1 VLAFQPVDGNQS
13 EDRENTMS
21 GVAIITG
28 SGRGIGAATAKL
40 AAKRGYAVCV
50 NYLKNEGRAEAVVA
64 EIRAGGGRAIL
75 VQADTANEDEV
86 VRLFE
91 RVDLELGPITALV
104 NNAGITGRAGRLD
117 SFTPDAM
124 RRVLG
129 VNVVGA
135 MLCAQQAVQRMSTK
149 NGGAGGAIVNV
160 SSIAATLGGANQ
172 WIPYAAAK
180 GAINSF
186 TIGLAKEVAAE
197 GIRVNAI
204 SPGLIATEI
213 HAEAG
218 LGDRLQKIAPQVPL
232 GRLGTAEECAE
243 AILWLMSGEA
253 AYMIG
258 SILTLSGG
266 R

>member
-1 VLAFQPVDGNQS
+1 
-13 EDRENTMS
+13 MS
-21 GVAIITG
+21 GVAIVTG
-28 SGRGIGAATAKL
+28 SGRGIGAATAKR
-40 AAKRGYAVCV
+40 AARRGYAVCV
-50 NYLKNEGRAEAVVA
+50 NYLKNEARADAVVA
-64 EIRAGGGRAIL
+64 EIRAGGGKAIM
-75 VQADTANEDEV
+75 VQADTAIEDEV

-91 RVDLELGPITALV
+91 RVDLELGPVTALV
-104 NNAGITGRAGRLD
+104 NNAGITGRAGRLE
-117 SFTPDAM
+117 SFDAAAI
-124 RRVLG
+124 RRVFE
-129 VNVVGA
+129 VNVNGTIY
-135 MLCAQQAVQRMSTK
+135 CSQQAVKRMSTR

-160 SSIAATLGGANQ
+160 SSLAANLGGANQ

-180 GAINSF
+180 GAVNSF

-204 SPGLIATEI
+204 SPGLINTEI

-218 LGDRLQKIAPQVPL
+218 LADRLQTVIPMVPM

-243 AILWLMSGEA
+243 AILWLLSGEA

-258 SILTLSGG
+258 GILTLSGG

>member
-1 VLAFQPVDGNQS
+1 MP
-13 EDRENTMS
+13 
-21 GVAIITG
+21 GVALITG

-50 NYLKNEGRAEAVVA
+50 NYLKNEERADEVVA
-64 EIRAGGGRAIL
+64 EIRAGGGKAIL

-86 VRLFE
+86 TRLFE
-91 RVDLELGPITALV
+91 RVDVELGPLTALV

-117 SFTPDAM
+117 SFDARAI
-124 RRVLG
+124 RRVLE
-129 VNVVGA
+129 VNIVGA
-135 MLCAQQAVQRMSTK
+135 ILCSQQAVKRMSTR
-149 NGGAGGAIVNV
+149 NGGAGGSIINV
-160 SSIAATLGGANQ
+160 SSVAATLGGANQ

-204 SPGLIATEI
+204 SPGLINTEI

-218 LGDRLQKIAPQVPL
+218 LGDRLQKIIPMVPI

-258 SILTLSGG
+258 DILTLSGG

>member
-1 VLAFQPVDGNQS
+1 MA
-13 EDRENTMS
+13 
-21 GVAIITG
+21 GVALITG
-28 SGRGIGAATAKL
+28 SSRGIGAATAKL
-40 AAKRGYAVCV
+40 AARRGYAVCV
-50 NYLKNEGRAEAVVA
+50 NYLKNEARADEVVA
-64 EIRAGGGRAIL
+64 AIRAGGGTAIK

-86 VRLFE
+86 ARLFE
-91 RVDLELGPITALV
+91 RVDRELGPISALV

-117 SFTPDAM
+117 SFDAKAM
-124 RRVLG
+124 RRVLE
-129 VNVVGA
+129 VNVTGA
-135 MLCAQQAVQRMSTK
+135 MLCAQQAVRRMSTK
-149 NGGAGGAIVNV
+149 NGGTGGAIVNV
-160 SSIAATLGGANQ
+160 SSLAANLGGANQ
-172 WIPYAAAK
+172 WIPYGAAK

-204 SPGLIATEI
+204 SPGLIDTEI

-218 LGDRLQKIAPQVPL
+218 IGDRLQKVIPMVPM

-258 SILTLSGG
+258 SILALSGG

>member
-1 VLAFQPVDGNQS
+1 
-13 EDRENTMS
+13 MS
-21 GVAIITG
+21 GVALITG

-50 NYLKNEGRAEAVVA
+50 NYLKNEQRASEVVA
-64 EIRAGGGRAIL
+64 EIRAGGGKAIL
-75 VQADTANEDEV
+75 VQADTANENEV
-86 VRLFE
+86 VQLFE
-91 RVDLELGPITALV
+91 HVDRELGPLTALV
-104 NNAGITGRAGRLD
+104 NNAGITGRFGRLD
-117 SFTPDAM
+117 ASDAEAI
-124 RRVLG
+124 RRVLD

-135 MLCAQQAVQRMSTK
+135 MLCAQQAVRRMSTR
-149 NGGAGGAIVNV
+149 NGGAGGSIVNI
-160 SSIAATLGGANQ
+160 SSVAATLGGANQ

-186 TIGLAKEVAAE
+186 TVGLAREVAAE

-204 SPGLIATEI
+204 SPGLIETEI

-218 LGDRLQKIAPQVPL
+218 VGDRLQKAVPL
-232 GRLGTAEECAE
+232 VPMGRIGTAEECAE

-258 SILTLSGG
+258 SILTVSGG

>member
-1 VLAFQPVDGNQS
+1 
-13 EDRENTMS
+13 MS

-40 AAKRGYAVCV
+40 AARRGYAVCV
-50 NYLKNEGRAEAVVA
+50 NYLKNEARADAVVA
-64 EIRAGGGRAIL
+64 EIRAGGGRAIM
-75 VQADTANEDEV
+75 VQADTAIEDEV
-86 VRLFE
+86 IKLFE
-91 RVDLELGPITALV
+91 RVDLELGPVTALV

-117 SFTPDAM
+117 SFDARAM
-124 RRVLG
+124 RRVLD
-129 VNVVGA
+129 VNVTGA
-135 MLCAQQAVQRMSTK
+135 MLCAQQAVKRMSTK

-160 SSIAATLGGANQ
+160 SSLAANLGGANQ

-180 GAINSF
+180 GAVNSF

-204 SPGLIATEI
+204 SPGLINTEI

-218 LGDRLQKIAPQVPL
+218 LGDRLKTVIPMVPM

-243 AILWLMSGEA
+243 AILWLLSGEA

-258 SILTLSGG
+258 GILTLSGG

>member
-1 VLAFQPVDGNQS
+1 
-13 EDRENTMS
+13 MS

-28 SGRGIGAATAKL
+28 SGRGIGAATARL
-40 AAKRGYAVCV
+40 AARRGYAVCV
-50 NYLKNEGRAEAVVA
+50 NYLKNEARADAVVA
-64 EIRAGGGRAIL
+64 DIRAGGGKAIML
-75 VQADTANEDEV
+75 QADTANEEDV
-86 VRLFE
+86 IRLFE
-91 RVDLELGPITALV
+91 RVDLELGPVSALV

-117 SFTPDAM
+117 SFNAAAI
-124 RRVLG
+124 RRVLD
-129 VNVVGA
+129 VNVAGA
-135 MLCAQQAVQRMSTK
+135 MFCAQQAVKRMSTK
-149 NGGAGGAIVNV
+149 HGGAGGAIVNV
-160 SSIAATLGGANQ
+160 SSLAATLGGANQ

-197 GIRVNAI
+197 GIRVNGI
-204 SPGLIATEI
+204 SPGLIDTEI

-218 LGDRLQKIAPQVPL
+218 IGERLQKVLPSVPM

-243 AILWLMSGEA
+243 AILWLLSGEA

-258 SILTLSGG
+258 SILTVSGG

>member
-1 VLAFQPVDGNQS
+1 
-13 EDRENTMS
+13 MS
-21 GVAIITG
+21 GVALITG
-28 SGRGIGAATAKL
+28 SSRGIGAATAKL

-50 NYLKNEGRAEAVVA
+50 NYLQNKQRADEVVA

-75 VQADTANEDEV
+75 VQADTAKEDEV
-86 VRLFE
+86 IKLFE

-104 NNAGITGRAGRLD
+104 NNAGITGKAGRLD
-117 SFTPDAM
+117 SFDARAI
-124 RRVLG
+124 RRVLE

-135 MLCAQQAVQRMSTK
+135 LLCSQQAVRRMSTK

-160 SSIAATLGGANQ
+160 SSLAATLGGANQ
-172 WIPYAAAK
+172 WIPYGAAK
-180 GAINSF
+180 GAIDSF
-186 TIGLAKEVAAE
+186 TVGLAKEVAAE

-218 LGDRLQKIAPQVPL
+218 LGDRLQKMIPMIPV

-258 SILTLSGG
+258 SILSLTGG

>member
-1 VLAFQPVDGNQS
+1 
-13 EDRENTMS
+13 MS

-40 AAKRGYAVCV
+40 AARRGYAVCV
-50 NYLKNEGRAEAVVA
+50 NYLKNEARADAVVA
-64 EIRAGGGRAIL
+64 EIRAAGGRAIM
-75 VQADTANEDEV
+75 VQADTAIEDEV
-86 VRLFE
+86 IKLFE
-91 RVDLELGPITALV
+91 RVDLELGPVTALV

-117 SFTPDAM
+117 SFDARAM
-124 RRVLG
+124 RRVLD
-129 VNVVGA
+129 VNVTGA
-135 MLCAQQAVQRMSTK
+135 MLCAQQAVKRMSTK

-160 SSIAATLGGANQ
+160 SSLAAKLGGANQ

-180 GAINSF
+180 GAVNSF

-204 SPGLIATEI
+204 SPGLINTEI

-218 LGDRLQKIAPQVPL
+218 LGERLKTVIPMVPM

-243 AILWLMSGEA
+243 AILWLLSGEA

-258 SILTLSGG
+258 GILTLSGG

>member
-1 VLAFQPVDGNQS
+1 
-13 EDRENTMS
+13 MS

-40 AAKRGYAVCV
+40 AARRGYAVCV
-50 NYLKNEGRAEAVVA
+50 NYLKNETRADAVVA
-64 EIRAGGGRAIL
+64 EIRAAGGRAIM
-75 VQADTANEDEV
+75 VQADTTTEDEV
-86 VRLFE
+86 IKLFE
-91 RVDLELGPITALV
+91 RVDLELGPVTALV

-117 SFTPDAM
+117 SFDARAM
-124 RRVLG
+124 RRVLD
-129 VNVVGA
+129 VNVTGA
-135 MLCAQQAVQRMSTK
+135 MLCAQQAVKRMSTK

-160 SSIAATLGGANQ
+160 SSLAAKLGGANQ

-180 GAINSF
+180 GAVDSF

-204 SPGLIATEI
+204 SPGLINTEI

-218 LGDRLQKIAPQVPL
+218 LGDRLKTVIPMVPM

-243 AILWLMSGEA
+243 AILWLLSGEA

-258 SILTLSGG
+258 GILTLSGG

>member
-1 VLAFQPVDGNQS
+1 MA
-13 EDRENTMS
+13 
-21 GVAIITG
+21 GVALITG
-28 SGRGIGAATAKL
+28 SGRGIGAATATL

-50 NYLKNEGRAEAVVA
+50 NYLKNGERAEEVVA
-64 EIRAGGGRAIL
+64 GIRAGGGKAIL

-86 VRLFE
+86 ARLFE

-117 SFTPDAM
+117 SFDAKAM
-124 RRVLG
+124 RRVLE

-135 MLCAQQAVQRMSTK
+135 LLCSQQAVRRMSTK

-160 SSIAATLGGANQ
+160 SSLAATLGGANQ

-186 TIGLAKEVAAE
+186 TVGLAKEVAAE

-204 SPGLIATEI
+204 SPGLIDTGI

-218 LGDRLQKIAPQVPL
+218 LGDRLQKMIPMIPI
-232 GRLGTAEECAE
+232 GRIGSAEECAE